1 MRITPVILILILVIS
16 AFLPACKERK
26 EDVINTPSNPD
37 SIATMV
43 TRNVKT
49 LISDSGM
56 TKYRITSMIWYVYDE
71 AKKPCWKFPKGLLL
85 EKFDSDFKVEATIRC
100 DSALYL
106 KNERVWRLDG
116 NVRISNVK
124 RELIATEQIFWYQDL
139 HEVRSDSFVHIEKS
153 DRIIEGKGFRSD
165 ENLTNYLI
173 LSPSGIFP
181 VPQNS
186 NNSLQ

>member
-26 EDVINTPSNPD
+26 KDVINTPSNPD

-85 EKFDSDFKVEATIRC
+85 EKFDNFFKVEATIRC

-106 KNERVWRLDG
+106 KNERVWRLDCPQSHLVTDG
-116 NVRISNVK
+116 LYLSA
-124 RELIATEQIFWYQDL
+124 RELSDGRFNC
-139 HEVRSDSFVHIEKS
+139 RSAPAED
-153 DRIIEGKGFRSD
+153 
-165 ENLTNYLI
+165 T
-173 LSPSGIFP
+173 
-181 VPQNS
+181 S
-186 NNSLQ
+186 NT